1 MLDSVLAA
9 STLVAIW
16 LAAFGIGH
24 ACLPWHRGKERLPLF
39 ERLLW
44 PSGVGFLAGTIVIG
58 VLGSLGVA
66 NKLVVTLGT
75 LVAAAFGLLFLAQ
88 FVYEELLFRMQS
100 PSPSRAHRSGIFAR
114 SSLFRPIARPG
125 SGLGFGRG
133 PGDIQRGIQ
142 IGISSFEKIRR
153 WVAQPVGPGLSRGVK
168 WAVNLAATGTAAAA
182 FLAALAPPTA
192 EKALAYHLPWVRS
205 WQITQRLGL
214 TPWWAAKQGPGLAD
228 VLFFW
233 GLQIGDLS
241 QPALLSWTFG
251 LLLAGATA
259 VFASFWLGRAWGGVA
274 GAVVLL
280 IPVVNS
286 LMSMPSPEMI
296 AAGWGILSLTAAAKG
311 VFESRGI
318 WYLVAA
324 FFAGGC
330 ALVLPSGF
338 WVAIGVTAILLYN
351 FVCRVGKSSRLPAWC
366 MAGLTSVVVILLFYA
381 GFRNS
386 LSLPGDPV
394 TSLQVPSIESKVR
407 EGPGT
412 PGTTAGQPS
421 ANTGPSEHTD
431 FHLVNVAR
439 WLATGWPFG
448 EKEFQELGLLFPA
461 VLPALLWYGI
471 PNDLA
476 WCAVGAGV
484 YWVLAATIWPG
495 SGFLLLL
502 VPILT
507 TFVVS
512 VWRQRTAGSPQWDR
526 LVDILILGILAAHF
540 WGAVSQSAHSWP
552 VALGWE
558 TREEY
563 LSRHEPTWKAV
574 ELLSL
579 WPKGTVKL
587 LTNETRRGYFPGS
600 VLGEEEFF
608 REIGNFPFEEDPEGL
623 IELLRRYRIS
633 HLLIR
638 EIESDSAATAAPLL
652 ARIADA
658 CQNCGSDRLVLL
670 SDYRFSLPS
679 GSVVRYR
686 LYFLPPIE
694 KM

>member
-16 LAAFGIGH
+16 LAAFGIGQ

-44 PSGVGFLAGTIVIG
+44 PSGVGFLAGTIVIV
-58 VLGSLGVA
+58 VLGSIGLA
-66 NKLVVTLGT
+66 NKGVVTLGT
-75 LVAAAFGLLFLAQ
+75 LVAAAFGLLSLAQ
-88 FVYEELLFRMQS
+88 LLYEELLFRIQS
-100 PSPSRAHRSGIFAR
+100 PRPSRSHRSGIFAR
-114 SSLFRPIARPG
+114 SDLFRPIAR
-125 SGLGFGRG
+125 SVLGLSFGRG

-153 WVAQPVGPGLSRGVK
+153 WIAQPVGPGLSRGVR
-168 WAVNLAATGTAAAA
+168 WAVNLGATGTAAAS

-192 EKALAYHLPWVRS
+192 EEAIAYHLSWVRS
-205 WQITQRLGL
+205 WQITCRLEL
-214 TPWWAAKQGPGLAD
+214 IPWWAAKHGPGLAD

-233 GLQIGDLS
+233 GVQIGDLS
-241 QPALLSWTFG
+241 QPGLLSWTFG

-259 VFASFWLGRAWGGVA
+259 VFASFWLGRSWGGVA

-286 LMSMPSPEMI
+286 LMSTPSPEII
-296 AAGWGILSLTAAAKG
+296 AAGWSILAVTAAAKG
-311 VFESRGI
+311 VFESRGM
-318 WYLVAA
+318 WYLVAIL
-324 FFAGGC
+324 FAGGS
-330 ALVLPSGF
+330 ALVLSSGL
-338 WVAIGVTAILLYN
+338 WVAVGVAAIQLYTV
-351 FVCRVGKSSRLPAWC
+351 VCTVGKSGPLAPWK
-366 MAGLTSVVVILLFYA
+366 MAGLATVVVILISYG

-386 LSLPGDPV
+386 LPGHPSRSLH
-394 TSLQVPSIESKVR
+394 VPSIDSKVR
-407 EGPGT
+407 EGRGT
-412 PGTTAGQPS
+412 PGITAGQPS
-421 ANTGPSEHTD
+421 TNTGPSERTD
-431 FHLVNVAR
+431 SHLLNVPR

-471 PNDLA
+471 PKDLA
-476 WCAVGAGV
+476 WCAVGAGL
-484 YWVLAATIWPG
+484 YWLLAATIWPG

-512 VWRQRTAGSPQWDR
+512 VWRQRTSGSPQWDR
-526 LVDILILGILAAHF
+526 LVDILILGILAGHF
-540 WGAVSQSAHSWP
+540 WGAVSRSAHFWP

-579 WPKGTVKL
+579 WPRETVKL
-587 LTNETRRGYFPGS
+587 LTNETRRGYLPGS

-608 REIGNFPFEEDPEGL
+608 REIGNFTLEEDPEEL
-623 IELLRRYRIS
+623 IELLRSHQVS

-638 EIESDSAATAAPLL
+638 EIESDSALTAAPLL
-652 ARIADA
+652 ARIVDV
-658 CQNCGSDRLVLL
+658 CQNCGSDRLVLV

-679 GSVVRYR
+679 GSIIRYR

-694 KM
+694 KK

>member
-44 PSGVGFLAGTIVIG
+44 PSGLGFLAGTLVVC

-66 NKLVVTLGT
+66 NKLVLTLGT
-75 LVAAAFGLLFLAQ
+75 LLAAAFGLLSLAQ
-88 FVYEELLFRMQS
+88 LVYEELLFQIQNPR
-100 PSPSRAHRSGIFAR
+100 PSPSHRSGIFAR
-114 SSLFRPIARPG
+114 SDLFRPIAR
-125 SGLGFGRG
+125 SVLGLGFGPG
-133 PGDIQRGIQ
+133 PGDIHRGIQ
-142 IGISSFEKIRR
+142 IRISFEKIRR
-153 WVAQPVGPGLSRGVK
+153 WIAQPVGPGLSRGVR
-168 WAVNLAATGTAAAA
+168 WAVNLGATGTAAAS

-192 EKALAYHLPWVRS
+192 EEAIAYHLPWVRS
-205 WQITQRLGL
+205 WQITHRLEL
-214 TPWWAAKQGPGLAD
+214 IPWWAAKHGPGLAD

-233 GLQIGDLS
+233 GVQFGDLS
-241 QPALLSWTFG
+241 QPALLSWMFG
-251 LLLAGATA
+251 LLFAAATA
-259 VFASFWLGRAWGGVA
+259 VFASFWLGRSWGSVA
-274 GAVVLL
+274 RAVVLL
-280 IPVVNS
+280 TPVVNS
-286 LMSMPSPEMI
+286 LMSMPSPEI
-296 AAGWGILSLTAAAKG
+296 IGAGWGILALTAAAKA
-311 VFESRGI
+311 VFESRGM
-318 WYLVAA
+318 WDLVAA
-324 FFAGGC
+324 LFAGGS

-338 WVAIGVTAILLYN
+338 WVALGVAAILLYN
-351 FVCRVGKSSRLPAWC
+351 VVCKVGKSGPLATWT
-366 MAGLTSVVVILLFYA
+366 MAGLATVVAILLFHA
-381 GFRNS
+381 GFQNS
-386 LSLPGDPV
+386 LSGQRAR
-394 TSLQVPSIESKVR
+394 SLHVPSIESKVR
-407 EGPGT
+407 EGPGA
-412 PGTTAGQPS
+412 PGNTGQPS
-421 ANTGPSEHTD
+421 GDTGLSQRTV
-431 FHLVNVAR
+431 FCLLNVHG
-439 WLATGWPFG
+439 WLASSWPFG

-471 PNDLA
+471 PKALA

-484 YWVLAATIWPG
+484 YWVLAATIWPD

-512 VWRQRTAGSPQWDR
+512 VWRQRTSGSPQWDR

-540 WGAVSQSAHSWP
+540 CWAVSQSAHAWP

-563 LSRHEPTWKAV
+563 LSRHEPTWKAA

-587 LTNETRRGYFPGS
+587 LTNEARRGYFPGS

-608 REIGNFPFEEDPEGL
+608 REIGNFAFEENPEGL
-623 IELLRRYRIS
+623 IELLRS
-633 HLLIR
+633 HQVTHLLIR
-638 EIESDSAATAAPLL
+638 EIEKGLSPTAASLL
-652 ARIADA
+652 ARIVDV
-658 CQNCGSDRLVLL
+658 CQNSGSDQLVLL

-679 GSVVRYR
+679 GSIVRYR